1 MKNINQII
9 LGLFITGT
17 VLLSSCTK
25 NEVTK
30 IALDKDA
37 LSLILG
43 QTDSIFANVEYT
55 GDIIPAVT
63 WTSSKPDVA
72 KVSNGEIQALKKGST
87 LITAQAGTKT
97 ASCTVTVNNEI
108 FPVLVKGEIWYYGDI
123 YGSETSNNFLV
134 CLAGAEINM
143 ENLSGNDD
151 VMFLE
156 FNTELTVKTNVPS
169 GIYEISDS
177 FQPGTMVPG
186 WVEDN
191 GNPWGT
197 WFFGKTN
204 NDVVDG
210 FVKVTNTNDLN
221 YKFEMNLTDYFGN
234 VITGTYQMSLPYY
247 DLSESQAPVVIKN
260 INLKKQ
266 KSFQNNKI
274 KVRISKTRNSL

>member
-9 LGLFITGT
+9 FGLFIAGS
-17 VLLSSCTK
+17 VILSSCTK

-30 IALDKDA
+30 ITIDKNA

-63 WTSSKPDVA
+63 WTSSNPDVA

-87 LITAQAGTKT
+87 IITAQAGIKT
-97 ASCTVTVNNEI
+97 ATCNVTVNNEI
-108 FPVLVKGEIWYYGDI
+108 FPVLVKGEIWYYGDV
-123 YGSETSNNFLV
+123 YDSGTSNNFLV
-134 CLAGAEINM
+134 CLAGADINM

-156 FNTELTVKTNVPS
+156 FNTELSVKTNVPS

-204 NDVVDG
+204 NDVVEG

-234 VITGTYQMSLPYY
+234 VITGTYQMNLPYF
-247 DLSESQAPVVIKN
+247 DLTESQAPVVVNN

-266 KSFQNNKI
+266 NSFHYNKI
-274 KVRISKTRNSL
+274 KVRISKTRNNL

>member
-9 LGLFITGT
+9 FGLLIAGS
-17 VLLSSCTK
+17 VLLISCTK

-30 IALDKDA
+30 IAVDKDT

-43 QTDSIFANVEYT
+43 QTDSIFAKVEYT

-87 LITAQAGTKT
+87 VITAQAGTKT

-108 FPVLVKGEIWYYGDI
+108 FPILVKGEIWYYGDI
-123 YGSETSNNFLV
+123 YGSGTSNNFLV

-156 FNTELTVKTNVPS
+156 FNTELTVNTNVPS

-177 FQPGTMVPG
+177 FQPGSMVPG

-197 WFFGKTN
+197 G
-204 NDVVDG
+204 
-210 FVKVTNTNDLN
+210 
-221 YKFEMNLTDYFGN
+221 
-234 VITGTYQMSLPYY
+234 SLEK
-247 DLSESQAPVVIKN
+247 LIMMW
-260 INLKKQ
+260 LKG
-266 KSFQNNKI
+266 
-274 KVRISKTRNSL
+274 L